1 MAKASS
7 QVAKDVFRWRFL
19 LNALQ
24 DLPVEQMVS
33 QVSKNFSSHR
43 WQGAKGWLVITAGA
57 VTMLYWNGR
66 LFLAIGAG
74 VAVMLLV
81 YLMHDWKPTLNVS
94 ELRKFLQGWN
104 QPFVIAAGAG
114 AIATLTTYTAASVW
128 ADSDSP
134 WIASGAILQS
144 MGTLAVLL
152 LLITQ
157 MLNRR
162 EHRERTHY
170 NRLVS
175 NLVNDDPLK
184 RLIAVRQLTE
194 AVSLIEDDLSDR
206 SPGSV
211 KKPSR
216 KHIADYFRLMLTR
229 EDDPIVRDAIYDGL
243 QTLDIVHQLKQAT
256 APLIQV
262 APRKLA
268 PAKVRSTRAR
278 SGAMEE
284 LR

>member
-1 MAKASS
+1 M
-7 QVAKDVFRWRFL
+7 AKDVFRWRFL

-24 DLPVEQMVS
+24 DLPVEPMVNQIS
-33 QVSKNFSSHR
+33 RNFSSQR
-43 WQGAKGWLVITAGA
+43 WQGTKGWLVITAGA
-57 VTMLYWNGR
+57 VTLLYWNGR
-66 LFLAIGAG
+66 LFFAIGAG

-81 YLMHDWKPTLNVS
+81 YLMHDWKPRLNVS
-94 ELRKFLQGWN
+94 ELRKFLRGWN

-144 MGTLAVLL
+144 MGTLTVLL

-157 MLNRR
+157 MLNRQ
-162 EHRERTHY
+162 EYRERTQY
-170 NRLVS
+170 NRLIS

-194 AVSLIEDDLSDR
+194 AVSLIEDESSDR
-206 SPGSV
+206 LPGST

-229 EDDPIVRDAIYDGL
+229 EDDAIVRDAIYDGL
-243 QTLDIVHQLKQAT
+243 QTLDIVHHLKQAT
-256 APLIQV
+256 APLVQI
-262 APRKLA
+262 APRQLA
-268 PAKVRSTRAR
+268 PAKSRSTRVKTRAK
-278 SGAMEE
+278 EF
-284 LR
+284 